1 MTWLTEDPFW
11 AVALAACALLVILLI
26 MFATGHWALWKPAAG
41 VVLLALAVVVVERL
55 VVTDREQ
62 VELVIDQAVQAA
74 LHNDMPGIEALI
86 EPQANQLRRQIR
98 SELAHARITQLR
110 VTHEVVRVDHNT
122 VPPTAEADLIVRLS
136 AQQGRGPIEDAPP
149 IALKVQFS
157 KSTGAWLVRAAEID
171 DFRSALGHKPH

>member
-26 MFATGHWALWKPAAG
+26 MFATGHWGLWKPAAG
-41 VVLLALAVVVVERL
+41 VVLLALVLVVVERL
-55 VVTDREQ
+55 VVTDRERIE
-62 VELVIDQAVQAA
+62 VVIDRAVQAA
-74 LHNDMPGIEALI
+74 LRNDMPEIEALI

-98 SELAHARITQLR
+98 SELAHARIVQLR
-110 VTHEVVRVDHNT
+110 VTHEVVRVDSKST
-122 VPPTAEADLIVRLS
+122 PPTAEADLIVRLS
-136 AQQGRGPIEDAPP
+136 SQQGHGPIEDAPP

-157 KSTGAWLVRAAEID
+157 KASGAWLVSAAEID